1 MQQPS
6 LYDQFCCS
14 YRDNLQSPL
23 HPLSDNLDSETY
35 RIMEKDPV
43 KYSQYERALAAAMH
57 DLKKPTMSEG
67 SRDKYSSS
75 KGYTQTIIQEVMLPC
90 NGFFTLLYNIYIVCT
105 VAVRNRCRSQNP
117 LTVLVVGAG
126 RGPLVQAALNAAIL
140 SNVDVQIWAVEK
152 NFNAVVT
159 LRNRFKQQQQ
169 QQSPSVEALTNTVT
183 VLFCDMRDLRSKCPD
198 LSVDIIVSELLGS
211 WGDNE
216 ASPECLNA
224 MESGGFLKSGGV
236 MIPQSYC
243 SYAAPVSCSALW
255 MQARDMPQAPT
266 LAGRHISTPSSGLDS
281 PYVVN
286 MHSYCLLSSAKP
298 LFQVPNKN
306 FFF

>member
-1 MQQPS
+1 M
-6 LYDQFCCS
+6 
-14 YRDNLQSPL
+14 
-23 HPLSDNLDSETY
+23 
-35 RIMEKDPV
+35 
-43 KYSQYERALAAAMH
+43 
-57 DLKKPTMSEG
+57 
-67 SRDKYSSS
+67 
-75 KGYTQTIIQEVMLPC
+75 
-90 NGFFTLLYNIYIVCT
+90 
-105 VAVRNRCRSQNP
+105 
-117 LTVLVVGAG
+117 LVVGAG

-140 SNVDVQIWAVEK
+140 SNVDVHIWAVEK

-169 QQSPSVEALTNTVT
+169 SPAVEGLTNTVT

-216 ASPECLNA
+216 ASPECLHA
-224 MESGGFLKSGGV
+224 MESGGFLKAGGV

-255 MQARDMPQAPT
+255 MQARDMPQPPSLT
-266 LAGRHISTPSSGLDS
+266 SRHNPTPSSGLDS

-298 LFQVPNKN
+298 LFQVPNYSCFIFVITYN
-306 FFF
+306 CFSLMNEV